1 MKFRNRLEF
10 GEKGPEGLIHEGV
23 YEKQDWASL
32 KKEPFAG
39 NMSEAMIREAD
50 EINAM
55 LGSIETSGF
64 EDDQNTESETDV
76 KIDDI
81 KSQPE
86 KYQDET
92 LRQIDETQ
100 RQIEETLRQI
110 EELKANLHKYFD

>member
-1 MKFRNRLEF
+1 MKFGNRLEF
-10 GEKGPEGLIHEGV
+10 GIKGSEGIRGEGV
-23 YEKQDWASL
+23 RENKGWASL
-32 KKEPFAG
+32 EEVPFAG
-39 NMSEAMIREAD
+39 NISEEMIQEAD
-50 EINAM
+50 KINAM

-86 KYQDET
+86 NYRDET

-110 EELKANLHKYFD
+110 EELKANLHKFFD